1 MRRDLGD
8 HQFRAIV
15 TRKLLGY
22 ASQKAFCEELGLD
35 KSVWNLVEKGNRIIN
50 LSQARAIKKGHQIS
64 LDWTLD
70 GDLHALSKEQQ
81 KRVRLALVGKEFSTE
96 AA

>member
-1 MRRDLGD
+1 MRRDLAD
-8 HQFRAIV
+8 HQFRAIT
-15 TRKLLGY
+15 TRKVLGY
-22 ASQKAFCEELGLD
+22 ATQKAFCEELGLD
-35 KSVWNLVEKGNRIIN
+35 TSVWNLVEKGKRIIN

-81 KRVRLALVGKEFSTE
+81 KKVRLALVGKEFSTE